1 MLEAKLI
8 LRENVVVSV
17 MTEFVD
23 NEGKEL
29 EKQDCERKAADRLL
43 KKLKQAFPRQ
53 NFCISADS
61 LYACEGI
68 LEQCRKNGGKYLIRF
83 KAGSIPGIYEEYES
97 LKKYTEKENHRRE
110 IRNGKEVSWNHVEG
124 IDYRG
129 YGVNVAEYREK
140 AGRKETQF
148 YFITDLPIKK
158 GKAVEIAEYGR
169 RRWKIENEGFNT
181 QKKQGYHLEH
191 RYSHS
196 YQGTKTHYYLIRI
209 GHMISQILEAYEA
222 LWKGIRQSKEQK
234 HRRILENFKSIC
246 LSEYQEELERR

>member
-1 MLEAKLI
+1 MHVKG
-8 LRENVVVSV
+8 SWS
-17 MTEFVD
+17 
-23 NEGKEL
+23 
-29 EKQDCERKAADRLL
+29 
-43 KKLKQAFPRQ
+43 
-53 NFCISADS
+53 SA
-61 LYACEGI
+61 G
-68 LEQCRKNGGKYLIRF
+68 RGKYLIRF